1 MDEKSVSMAIFT
13 LFGLLAAFAY
23 SYFYPTTLLFGVESQ
38 IPISLLTII
47 NFLFGA
53 IFFGY
58 AAFIPALL
66 IGLQLGA
73 QKNAAIFLYIFPL
86 LISTYAG
93 VKLGFALESDFWGK
107 KNYLNVIKII
117 TTILVISL
125 VIAVLIELILPFL
138 VQFWPADTGLTVQE
152 SQTVMGLLNELNQF
166 KR

>member
-1 MDEKSVSMAIFT
+1 MDEKSLSMAIFT

-38 IPISLLTII
+38 IPLSILTIL

-73 QKNAAIFLYIFPL
+73 QKNAAIFLYIFPII
-86 LISTYAG
+86 ISTYAG
-93 VKLGFALESDFWGK
+93 TKLGFALESDFWGK
-107 KNYLNVIKII
+107 KNYLKTMKIV
-117 TTILVISL
+117 TTILIISL
-125 VIAVLIELILPFL
+125 VIAIIIELILPYL
-138 VQFWPADTGLTVQE
+138 VQFWPADTGFTVQE
-152 SQTVMGLLNELNQF
+152 SQTVMSLLNELNQF